1 MRRPRRRR
9 PERPRWWRRR
19 SLRLRLTVLAAVTMA
34 VGLLGGAVLL
44 VWVTTRSMLATVD
57 GSALRTATEIA
68 QLVTTGRL
76 PDPLPVVGSAGEMVQ
91 VVDGDGFVRAASA
104 TADHLVPMLDREQTV
119 AVRGG
124 ARLLLHGDETG
135 LAAPVRVVG
144 VVADTGGQ
152 RRTVVVAV
160 SVAQLRRAVLLE
172 TRGLAVGA
180 PLLLVAVTA
189 VAWVVIGSTLRPVA
203 ALRRGAEEIGGGGRR
218 LPLPES
224 TDEIR
229 RLAETLNRMLAR
241 VEEGRRQQRAFVSDA
256 AHELRSPLASI
267 RTQLEVAQR
276 LGELG
281 AGGDEVVPEVM
292 RDVERLSRL
301 VDDLLALARLD
312 EQQPELERP
321 EHPGVAGAGA
331 GAAGAAGF
339 GARRR
344 QRVDLAAE
352 VTAVVGWYGGARV
365 PVHAEVAGGPL
376 VVLAEVDG
384 VRRIVTNLL
393 DNAVRHAR
401 SAVTVTVSVASGH
414 GGDDGGGDDRMVRVR
429 VTDDG
434 PGVPEAERER
444 VFDRFARRD
453 DARDRDQGG
462 TGLGLP
468 ISRGLARAYGGEVS
482 LVGGDGGGLT
492 AQLVLPAAEP
502 SP

>member
-135 LAAPVRVVG
+135 LAAP
-144 VVADTGGQ
+144 
-152 RRTVVVAV
+152 
-160 SVAQLRRAVLLE
+160 
-172 TRGLAVGA
+172 
-180 PLLLVAVTA
+180 LLLVAVTA

-281 AGGDEVVPEVM
+281 PGGDGVVAEVM

-321 EHPGVAGAGA
+321 GRPGVAGAGA
-331 GAAGAAGF
+331 GAAGAGAAGI

-344 QRVDLAAE
+344 QRVDLATE

-376 VVLAEVDG
+376 AVLAEVDG

-401 SAVTVTVSVASGH
+401 SAVTVTVSAVSGH
-414 GGDDGGGDDRMVRVR
+414 GGDDGGGGDRVVRVR

-482 LVGGDGGGLT
+482 LVGADGGGLT